1 MGPAVEVG
9 MRATIPTL
17 LGLLLC
23 AAPASATTVV
33 GYDLEGL
40 ARAADAVVV
49 GRVVDRQTAWR
60 DGRIVTT
67 VTLAADDV
75 LKGEAAPTYN
85 VEVLGGSVDG
95 ISQRVAGVA
104 VFEKDER
111 VAVFL
116 RADKARAAFTV
127 VGLSQ
132 GKMRLELQG
141 AGPALVR
148 QTGDLRRVTK
158 GADGALVEAGPL
170 PAVVTLP
177 AFVRAVDAALVKPEP
192 AR

>member
-1 MGPAVEVG
+1 
-9 MRATIPTL
+9 MRATLPTV

-49 GRVVDRQTAWR
+49 GRVVDRVSAWR

-67 VTLAADDV
+67 VTVAAEDV
-75 LKGEAAPTYN
+75 LKGEAAPTYR
-85 VEVLGGSVDG
+85 VDVLGGSVDG

-104 VFEKDER
+104 VFEPDER

-116 RADKARAAFTV
+116 RADRARAAFTV
-127 VGLSQ
+127 VGMSQ
-132 GKMRLELQG
+132 GKMRLELQ
-141 AGPALVR
+141 AVGPTLVR

-158 GADGALVEAGPL
+158 RPDGALVEA
-170 PAVVTLP
+170 PALEAEVTLP
-177 AFVRAVDAALVKPEP
+177 AFVRAVNAALAKPGP

>member
-1 MGPAVEVG
+1 

-23 AAPASATTVV
+23 AAPATATTVV

-40 ARAADAVVV
+40 ARAADAIVV
-49 GRVVDRQTAWR
+49 GRVVDRSAAWR

-75 LKGEAAPTYN
+75 LKGEAASTFR

-104 VFEKDER
+104 AFEPDER

-116 RADKARAAFTV
+116 RAEKARAAFSV
-127 VGLSQ
+127 VGMSQ
-132 GKMRLELQG
+132 GKMRLELQTV
-141 AGPALVR
+141 GPTLVR

-158 GADGALVEAGPL
+158 RADGALIEAGPL
-170 PAVVTLP
+170 PAEVTLP
-177 AFVRAVDAALVKPEP
+177 AFVRAVNAALVKPGP